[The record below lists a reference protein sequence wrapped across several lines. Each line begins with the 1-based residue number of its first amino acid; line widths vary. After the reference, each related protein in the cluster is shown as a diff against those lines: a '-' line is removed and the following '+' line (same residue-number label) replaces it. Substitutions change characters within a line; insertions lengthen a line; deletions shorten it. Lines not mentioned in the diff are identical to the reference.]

1 MTTDI
6 FFFRADVITVSDD
19 EMVSGMRL
27 AAGRMK
33 LLLEASGGA
42 AVAAAIKLK
51 DYVSYNIF

>member
-27 AAGRMK
+27 AADRMK

-42 AVAAAIKLK
+42 AVAAALKLK
-51 DYVSYNIF
+51 EYVS